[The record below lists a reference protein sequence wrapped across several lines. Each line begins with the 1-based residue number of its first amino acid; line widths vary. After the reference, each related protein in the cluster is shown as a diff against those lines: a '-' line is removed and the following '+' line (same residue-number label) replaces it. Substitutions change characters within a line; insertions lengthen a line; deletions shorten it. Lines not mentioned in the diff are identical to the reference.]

1 MSPEMQYLMILVRGH
16 LARARNEERG
26 VSAVE
31 WVIIAVA
38 VAGIAGAIALTIE
51 TKINDKANSLNLG
64 GN

>member
-1 MSPEMQYLMILVRGH
+1 MSPEVQYLMILVRGH

-38 VAGIAGAIALTIE
+38 VAGIAIAIAATIE
-51 TKINDKANSLNLG
+51 TKINDKADSLNLG
-64 GN
+64 N